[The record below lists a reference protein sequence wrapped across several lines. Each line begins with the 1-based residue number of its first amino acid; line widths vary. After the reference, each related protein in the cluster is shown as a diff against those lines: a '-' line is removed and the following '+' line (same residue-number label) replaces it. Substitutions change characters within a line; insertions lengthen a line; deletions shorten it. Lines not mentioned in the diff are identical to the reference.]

1 MKCRYCSCTESR
13 VVDSR
18 PTEDGSAIRRRRECA
33 NCGRR
38 FTTYEKIE
46 EIPILV
52 VKRDGS
58 REAFDSDKILAGV
71 RKACE
76 KRPVSSLEQNQLVDD
91 VTRELFNTL
100 EQEVTSVQIGELVMQ
115 HLRDLDEVA
124 YVRFASVYR
133 SFKDINTFMQELKTL
148 LGENEKNGKKTA
160 DREKQHRTKAQ
171 DDAKL

>member
-1 MKCRYCSCTESR
+1 
-13 VVDSR
+13 VDSR
-18 PTEDGSAIRRRRECA
+18 PTEDGTAIRRRRECA

-58 REAFDSDKILAGV
+58 REAFDSNKILAGV

-76 KRPVSSLEQNQLVDD
+76 KRPVSSLAQDQLVDD
-91 VTRELFNTL
+91 VTREIFNSL
-100 EQEVTSVQIGELVMQ
+100 EQEVTTIKIGELVMNR
-115 HLRDLDEVA
+115 LKDLDEVA

-133 SFKDINTFMQELKTL
+133 SFKDINTFMEELTKL
-148 LGENEKNGKKTA
+148 LGDKK
-160 DREKQHRTKAQ
+160 
-171 DDAKL
+171 

>member
-1 MKCRYCSCTESR
+1 MKCRYCNCLESR

-18 PTEDGSAIRRRRECA
+18 PTEDGTAIRRRRECV
-33 NCGRR
+33 NCGKR

-58 REAFDSDKILAGV
+58 REPFNSEKILTGV

-76 KRPVSSLEQNQLVDD
+76 KRPVSSLAQDQLVDD
-91 VTRELFNTL
+91 VTREIFNSL
-100 EQEVTSVQIGELVMQ
+100 EQEVTTIKIGELVMQ

-133 SFKDINTFMQELKTL
+133 QFKDINTFMQELKML
-148 LGENEKNGKKTA
+148 LGESEKRSEAAANSQSKNAEDGK
-160 DREKQHRTKAQ
+160 H
-171 DDAKL
+171 